1 MFKRF
6 VVLAMVAVLV
16 VGLVPMVSA
25 QDGGDLSGT
34 TVTVFGAFTDPSEV
48 GAVNDGYAK
57 FEEETGVDVVYEG
70 SSDFEIL
77 INARVEAGDPPDIAC
92 FPQPGL
98 MKRFT
103 DQIVDVGELLGEDYL
118 LQQYNPSWLD
128 MARSDGKILGVWTR
142 VIVKSLVW
150 YNPLTF
156 EDGDYAIPETWDELM
171 ALSDQMVAD
180 GLTPW
185 YAPMESGAATGWVG
199 TDWIEDIMLR
209 TTTLENYDKWTVP
222 ASLDERL
229 PFASPEVKRAFE
241 IFGSVAKNPDY
252 MYGGVDAMLDNRFFD
267 TGVPI
272 VEGDAGMAKMGS
284 FMPGWL
290 FEAYPDLEIAPDGDL
305 WYFFF
310 PPIDEEFGKPVLT
323 SGDVCSVFN
332 DRPEVRALVEWLTKA
347 ESLKPGIE
355 AGIFISPHLD
365 SQVDWYRDSEK
376 GLAEILLNADSVRF
390 DGGDLQPAPVGQGS
404 FWQGVVDYVSDVK
417 DLDTILAEIDAAWP
431 TE

>member
-6 VVLAMVAVLV
+6 TVFILIAVLAIGV
-16 VGLVPMVSA
+16 VPFASA
-25 QDGGDLSGT
+25 QDGGDLAGT

-48 GAVNDGYAK
+48 GAVNAGYEK
-57 FEEETGVDVVYEG
+57 FEEETGIDIVYEG
-70 SSDFEIL
+70 ASDFEIL
-77 INARVEAGDPPDIAC
+77 INTRVEAGDPPDIAC

-98 MKRFT
+98 MKRFADDAVAVT
-103 DQIVDVGELLGEDYL
+103 DIVSLDYL
-118 LQQYNPSWLD
+118 QQQYNQSWID
-128 MARSDGKILGVWTR
+128 MATADGKVIGFWTR

-150 YNPLTF
+150 YNPEVF
-156 EDGDYAIPETWDELM
+156 DDNGYEIPATWDELM
-171 ALSDQMVAD
+171 ALSDQMVED
-180 GLTPW
+180 GLFPW

-209 TTTLENYDKWTVP
+209 TTSLENYDRWTVP
-222 ASLDERL
+222 ATLEDRL
-229 PFASPEVKRAFE
+229 PFASPEVKHAFE
-241 IFGSVAKNPDY
+241 IMGSVLKNPDY
-252 MYGGVDAMLDNRFFD
+252 TYGGVDAMLDNRFFD

-272 VEGDAGMAKMGS
+272 VEGEAGMAKMGS

-310 PPIDEEFGKPVLT
+310 PPIDEEYGKPVLT

-332 DRPEVRALVEWLTKA
+332 DRPEVRAVVEWLTKS

-355 AGIFISPHLD
+355 MGIFISPHLD
-365 SQVDWYRDSEK
+365 ANLDWYRDAEK
-376 GLAEILLNADSVRF
+376 GIAEILLTADSFRF
-390 DGGDLQPAPVGQGS
+390 DGGDLQPAEVGAGA
-404 FWQGVVDYVSDVK
+404 FWQGVVDYLSDVK